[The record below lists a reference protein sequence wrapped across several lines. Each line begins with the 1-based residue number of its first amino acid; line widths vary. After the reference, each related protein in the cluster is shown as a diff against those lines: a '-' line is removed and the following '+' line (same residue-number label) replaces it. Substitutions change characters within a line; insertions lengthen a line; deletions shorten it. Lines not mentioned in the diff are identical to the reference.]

1 MSISPNSTSIE
12 NLFYDF
18 REPPQTRHLNHHRR
32 YRGNNHNLRRFE
44 TQLVSGSSDTYKYI
58 PLHTK
63 PPIRPSRLW
72 WQPLTIDIPSSYST
86 VTIVNSAE
94 STNSEEDPEIQLE
107 ETSTT
112 QQDIVEEGT
121 EEIDEDQTTLIPR
134 ADDDNDD
141 EFEYDS
147 STMSYEEE
155 EYFNGDTTT
164 PTEIIQTTT
173 IAY

>member
-1 MSISPNSTSIE
+1 
-12 NLFYDF
+12 
-18 REPPQTRHLNHHRR
+18 
-32 YRGNNHNLRRFE
+32 
-44 TQLVSGSSDTYKYI
+44 VSGATDTYKYI

-72 WQPLTIDIPSSYST
+72 WQPLSVDIPSSYST

-94 STNSEEDPEIQLE
+94 STNSEEGPEIELE

-112 QQDIVEEGT
+112 QQEILEEDT
-121 EEIDEDQTTLIPR
+121 EEIDEEQTTLIPR
-134 ADDDNDD
+134 ANDD
-141 EFEYDS
+141 YELEYDS

-164 PTEIIQTTT
+164 SPSETIPTTT
-173 IAY
+173 IIY